1 VALLTISEAAIKSGF
16 SAELLE
22 SLATRCPKP
31 REHRVLQTSQI
42 GGDVYI
48 DDGEL
53 DDYLIYLRS
62 PWPVSKGAGRPRV
75 PDAIARDVREE
86 CHHACA
92 ICGDMNNGEVA
103 HIDPVAD
110 TLNNSPDNLLLL
122 CPNHHTEYDYG
133 YKVSSNLTREIVL
146 ATKTTK
152 RASRRRMLQYE
163 GNVAGMLR
171 SIVQRIRKLDSDARA
186 EEDDGLRTTY
196 VTELEALLRA
206 VPELAHAAQE
216 AAAKDEHFAT
226 EEAALVKVAPKLF
239 AATQGIATAS
249 TNPQTAAASVI
260 SASADLID
268 LDEVDCPHCGGAGTT
283 GLIGNY
289 CAFCGGSQ
297 VVSTSKADGYDRKA
311 IDEVE
316 CPHCGGD
323 GTTGMAGNICAFCGG
338 SQVVSTTKADGY
350 DRKAIDEVECPHCG
364 GDGTTGLAGNYCAFC
379 KGSQVVSASKA
390 DGYDPVEIDEVGCP
404 RCGGSGTKGFVGDV
418 CKLCRGK
425 TVVTTVVA
433 DAYTEKY
440 G

>member
-1 VALLTISEAAIKSGF
+1 MALLTISEAAIKSGF
-16 SAELLE
+16 SVELLE

-31 REHRVLQTSQI
+31 REGRVLQTSQI
-42 GGDVYI
+42 GDDVYT
-48 DDGEL
+48 DDTEL

-62 PWPVSKGAGRPRV
+62 PWPVSKGGGRPRV
-75 PDAIARDVREE
+75 PDAIARDVSEE

-133 YKVSSNLTREIVL
+133 YKVSSNVPREVVL
-146 ATKTTK
+146 AAKTTK

-186 EEDDGLRTTY
+186 EEDEGLRTTY

-206 VPELAHAAQE
+206 VPGLTNAAQE
-216 AAAKDEHFAT
+216 AAAKDEHFAA

-249 TNPQTAAASVI
+249 TSPQAAAASVI

-268 LDEVDCPHCGGAGTT
+268 LDEVDCPHCGGVGTIGLVGSYCAFCKGSQVVSTSRADSYDPAEIDEVACPRCGGAGTT
-283 GLIGNY
+283 GLAGDI

-297 VVSTSKADGYDRKA
+297 VVSTSRAD
-311 IDEVE
+311 
-316 CPHCGGD
+316 
-323 GTTGMAGNICAFCGG
+323 
-338 SQVVSTTKADGY
+338 S
-350 DRKAIDEVECPHCG
+350 
-364 GDGTTGLAGNYCAFC
+364 
-379 KGSQVVSASKA
+379 
-390 DGYDPVEIDEVGCP
+390 YDPAEIDEVACP
-404 RCGGSGTKGFVGDV
+404 RCGGSGTTGLVGDV